1 MIVSWFQY
9 ISLGLDQKYFQI
21 RILFEIKEDFLYILH
36 IKKKIQYSYFCL
48 GFIKIFFYDITD
60 IL

>member
-36 IKKKIQYSYFCL
+36 IKKKKYNIH
-48 GFIKIFFYDITD
+48 IFV
-60 IL
+60 